1 MAIPAGT
8 TATVTLRTAEIPIF
22 FCSQR
27 NLNTAIIV
35 SLPKS
40 RRRRI
45 CAVQETKEPST
56 SSSSDSKLTEEETT
70 EKYGLEVGLWKVHI
84 LNLSM
89 FESTDPSN
97 EILYISE
104 KVQIFFTSKD
114 GDSGGDGKGKTR
126 KTDKAKDLLAKYGGA
141 YLLTSISL
149 SLVSF
154 SLCYILVNAGIDVP
168 GLLLKVE

>member
-1 MAIPAGT
+1 M
-8 TATVTLRTAEIPIF
+8 
-22 FCSQR
+22 
-27 NLNTAIIV
+27 
-35 SLPKS
+35 
-40 RRRRI
+40 
-45 CAVQETKEPST
+45 
-56 SSSSDSKLTEEETT
+56 
-70 EKYGLEVGLWKVHI
+70 GLWKVHI